1 MASGTGLAAAFAVA
15 VLLSVLPAAR
25 AAFAALSQSS
35 GWALVVLGVAQ
46 DGGLP
51 HLGCRQRI
59 CVDPGIGFGK
69 TVDHNLE
76 ILNRLDI
83 YRGLGLPVLLGVS
96 RKSFIAK
103 LSRGEAPKDRVPG
116 SLAAVLAAWAQG
128 VWMFRVHDVA
138 ETRQALAVAQAIGE
152 A

>member
-1 MASGTGLAAAFAVA
+1 MQDKPQYANAGKHVFGTLKYRFEACEEAGIRRLRSA
-15 VLLSVLPAAR
+15 
-25 AAFAALSQSS
+25 
-35 GWALVVLGVAQ
+35 
-46 DGGLP
+46 
-51 HLGCRQRI
+51 
-59 CVDPGIGFGK
+59 VDPGIGFGK

-116 SLAAVLAAWAQG
+116 SLAAVLSACAQG
-128 VWMFRVHDVA
+128 VRMFRVHDVA
-138 ETRQALAVAQAIGE
+138 ETRQALTVAQAIGE